1 MQVWLNRILSA
12 LAAAASF
19 GVLGWGVFSALSI
32 DFRMNPLLS
41 VLYCALPI
49 LSFFLVARIRRG
61 RIPAWTLSAAACL
74 YLAVYSTLD
83 WRTCSAFGYCS
94 SVAGTVFLT
103 LKTPSM
109 LAFILAVACSFGAQ
123 LSRRR
128 VKNSPE
134 IQSAEIATPTL

>member
-19 GVLGWGVFSALSI
+19 GVLGWGVYSAWSI
-32 DFRMNPLLS
+32 DFRMNPVLS

-49 LSFFLVARIRRG
+49 LSFFLVAPIRRG
-61 RIPAWTLSAAACL
+61 RIPTWTIEAAACA
-74 YLAVYSTLD
+74 YLMAYSMLN
-83 WRTCSAFGYCS
+83 WRTCSAHGYCS

-109 LAFILAVACSFGAQ
+109 LAFILAAACSLGAQ
-123 LSRRR
+123 ISRRR

-134 IQSAEIATPTL
+134 IQSAKIAMPTF